1 MDKLWLIIRREYINK
16 VRNRTFVIMT
26 FVSPLIFIGVILLIG
41 WLTSVNSSD
50 TRQIAILDLTNN
62 NYAELFQ
69 DNDDFKY
76 KKLQNLTLDKALDIG
91 ESKGYYAL
99 IHINNVNGNNVEATV
114 YSNDSPSTSFINS
127 MEDKLSKKATE
138 NNLVNKGVDL
148 TVMEKA
154 RVRAQV
160 SLQTYSGVVNSKA
173 SSWVKIAL
181 GGAAGYLLMMFIIIY
196 GNMVMRSVIEEKTNR
211 IVEIIVSSIKP
222 IYLML
227 GKITGTSLAGI
238 TQFVIWVI
246 LGFILILVGSAIF
259 GVEAFQNPANQGVLD
274 QAQNIDEMQLIIND
288 IIQLPLATLLISF
301 FIYFIGGYFLYAA
314 IYTAIGAAVDSETDT
329 QQFMLPVILPLMLA
343 IYVGFFSVM
352 DNPNGTVAVIFSYIP
367 LTSPIVMLMRIPFG
381 EIAWW
386 QLSLSM
392 LILYSS
398 IIFVAYLAAKIY
410 RIGILM
416 YGKKTNW
423 KELYKWLKY

>member
-1 MDKLWLIIRREYINK
+1 MDKLWLIIKREYINK

-41 WLTSVNSSD
+41 WLTSINSSE
-50 TRQIAILDLTNN
+50 TRQVSILDQTTE
-62 NYAELFQ
+62 NYAVVFK
-69 DNDDFKY
+69 DNSDFEY
-76 KKLQNLTLDKALDIG
+76 KQLSNIDLDNAISIS
-91 ESKGYYAL
+91 ESQGNYAL
-99 IHINNVNGNNVEATV
+99 IHLESVSQNVTATI
-114 YSNDSPSTSFINS
+114 YSNDSPSTSFITS
-127 MEDKLSKKATE
+127 LEEKLSKKATE
-138 NNLVNKGVDL
+138 NNLVQKGVNL
-148 TVMEKA
+148 ATLAEAKVSA
-154 RVRAQV
+154 NV

-211 IVEIIVSSIKP
+211 IVEIIVSSVKP

-238 TQFVIWVI
+238 TQFTIWVI
-246 LGFILILVGSAIF
+246 LGFILIMVGSAVF
-259 GVEAFQNPANQGVLD
+259 GVEAFQNPANQQVMN
-274 QAQNIDEMQLIIND
+274 QAQDADAIQLIVND
-288 IIQLPLATLLISF
+288 IMQLPLMTLIICF

-386 QLSLSM
+386 QLALSIT
-392 LILYSS
+392 LLYTS

>member
-1 MDKLWLIIRREYINK
+1 MDKLWLIIKREYINK

-41 WLTSVNSSD
+41 WLTSINSSE
-50 TRQIAILDLTNN
+50 TRQVAILDQSSAGYGQLFEDNSDFEYERLDNVELVNAIAISENN
-62 NYAELFQ
+62 GN
-69 DNDDFKY
+69 
-76 KKLQNLTLDKALDIG
+76 
-91 ESKGYYAL
+91 YAL
-99 IHINNVNGNNVEATV
+99 IYLTDDDQNQVDATI
-114 YSNDSPSTSFINS
+114 YSNDSPSTSFITS
-127 MEDKLSKKATE
+127 MEEKLSKKATE
-138 NNLVNKGVDL
+138 NNLVEKGVNLNDL
-148 TVMEKA
+148 ENA
-154 RVRAQV
+154 RVRADV
-160 SLQTYSGVVNSKA
+160 TLQTYSGVVSSKA

-211 IVEIIVSSIKP
+211 IVEIIVSSVKP

-246 LGFILILVGSAIF
+246 LGFVLIMVGSAFF
-259 GVEAFQNPANQGVLD
+259 GVEAFQNPANQEMVN
-274 QAQNIDEMQLIIND
+274 QAQNMDEMQLIVND
-288 IIQLPLATLLISF
+288 IMQLPLLTLVVCF

-386 QLSLSM
+386 QLAIS
-392 LILYSS
+392 ILLLYTS

>member
-1 MDKLWLIIRREYINK
+1 MDKLWLIIKREYINK

-41 WLTSVNSSD
+41 WLTSINSSE
-50 TRQIAILDLTNN
+50 TRQVSILDQTTE
-62 NYAELFQ
+62 NYAVVFK
-69 DNDDFKY
+69 DNSDFEY
-76 KKLQNLTLDKALDIG
+76 KQLSNIDLDNAISIS
-91 ESKGYYAL
+91 ESQGNYAL
-99 IHINNVNGNNVEATV
+99 IHLESVSQNVTATI
-114 YSNDSPSTSFINS
+114 YSNDSPSTSFITS
-127 MEDKLSKKATE
+127 LEEKLSKKATE
-138 NNLVNKGVDL
+138 NNLVQKGVNL
-148 TVMEKA
+148 ATLAEAKVSA
-154 RVRAQV
+154 NV

-211 IVEIIVSSIKP
+211 IVEIIVSSVKP

-238 TQFVIWVI
+238 TQFTIWVI
-246 LGFILILVGSAIF
+246 LGFILIMVGSAVF
-259 GVEAFQNPANQGVLD
+259 GVEAFQNPANQQVMN
-274 QAQNIDEMQLIIND
+274 QAQDADAIQLIVND
-288 IIQLPLATLLISF
+288 IMQLPLMTLIICF
-301 FIYFIGGYFLYAA
+301 FVYFIGGYFLYAA

-386 QLSLSM
+386 QLALSIT
-392 LILYSS
+392 LLYTS